1 MPLVMRFGLV
11 GIVLVLGVAVLSV
24 AAGGVGV
31 VLGGVGST
39 VSGFITDVTSTPS
52 VKPTIAQVL
61 DAPRIEQ
68 PQEPY
73 TNEPTVD
80 LAVIVPQALAG
91 DTDHRVRIY
100 LALEGQSP
108 TAIQEAAIGP
118 TNRVIIPVQLEQG
131 INDFSATIVGP
142 GDTQSESS
150 ATARFVYDD
159 TPPKITISSPK
170 NNATVN
176 GPAVAIKGK
185 TQARTTL
192 QAHND
197 ASGSSITGTAGPD
210 GAFTLNLAIAPG
222 VNEITITGTD
232 PAGNV
237 SQVLLNVKRGNG
249 KLTVDL
255 RADDYSIKRSELP
268 KEVTLFATVVD
279 PDGRPLVGA
288 SVTFTL
294 SMPGIPT
301 VTTDATTDPQGK
313 ASFQTTVPKGADA
326 GQGSAAVLV
335 STDQF
340 GSAQDSTV
348 ITITK

>member
-1 MPLVMRFGLV
+1 MPLAMRFGLA
-11 GIVLVLGVAVLSV
+11 GIVVVLGVAVLSV

-31 VLGGVGST
+31 VVGSVGST

-52 VKPTIAQVL
+52 AKPTFVQIA

-68 PQEPY
+68 PAEPY
-73 TNEPTVD
+73 TNQPTVD

-131 INDFSATIVGP
+131 INDFSASIVGP
-142 GDTQSESS
+142 NDTQSDTS

-159 TPPKITISSPK
+159 QPPKITISSPK

-176 GPAVAIKGK
+176 GPAVAINGK

-192 QAHND
+192 QARND
-197 ASGSSITGTAGPD
+197 ANGSSITGTAGAD
-210 GAFTLNLAIAPG
+210 GSFSLNLAIASG

-237 SQVLLNVKRGNG
+237 STVLLNVKRGNG
-249 KLTVDL
+249 KLTADL
-255 RADDYSIKRSELP
+255 RAADYSIKRSQLP
-268 KEVTLFATVVD
+268 QQVTLFATVVD
-279 PDGRPLVGA
+279 PDGRPLAGA
-288 SVTFTL
+288 NLTFTL

-301 VTTDATTDPQGK
+301 VTTDTTTDPQGK
-313 ASFQTTVPKGADA
+313 ASFQTTVPKGADV

-335 STDQF
+335 STDAF
-340 GSAQDSTV
+340 GSAQDFTV

>member
-1 MPLVMRFGLV
+1 MPLGMRLGLA
-11 GIVLVLGVAVLSV
+11 GIILVLGVVVLSV

-31 VLGGVGST
+31 VVGGVGST
-39 VSGFITDVTSTPS
+39 LSGFLTDVTSTPS
-52 VKPTIAQVL
+52 AKPTTVQVQ

-68 PQEPY
+68 PAEPY
-73 TNEPTVD
+73 TNQPTVD

-100 LALEGQSP
+100 LALEGQAP
-108 TAIQEAAIGP
+108 TAITEAAIGP

-131 INDFSATIVGP
+131 INDFSASIVGP
-142 GDTQSESS
+142 NDSQSDTS
-150 ATARFVYDD
+150 ATARFVYDNQ
-159 TPPKITISSPK
+159 PPKITISSPK

-192 QAHND
+192 QAHDD
-197 ASGSSITGTAGPD
+197 ANGSSITGTAGPD
-210 GAFTLNLAIAPG
+210 GSFSLNLAIAPG
-222 VNEITITGTD
+222 VNQVTITGTD

-237 SQVLLNVKRGNG
+237 SNVVFNVKRGNG

-255 RADDYSIKRSELP
+255 RANDYSIKRSQLP
-268 KEVTLFATVVD
+268 ESVTLFATVVD
-279 PDGRPLVGA
+279 PDGRPLAGVNL
-288 SVTFTL
+288 TFTL

-313 ASFQTTVPKGADA
+313 ASFQTTVPKGADI

>member
-1 MPLVMRFGLV
+1 MPLPIRLGLAALV
-11 GIVLVLGVAVLSV
+11 VVLGVAVLSV

-31 VLGGVGST
+31 VVGGVGST
-39 VSGFITDVTSTPS
+39 FGGFITDVTSTPS
-52 VKPTIAQVL
+52 VKPTFITVT

-68 PQEPY
+68 PAEPY
-73 TNEPTVD
+73 TNQPTVD

-100 LALEGQSP
+100 LALEGQNP

-118 TNRVIIPVQLEQG
+118 TNRVIIPVQLEPG
-131 INDFSATIVGP
+131 INDFSASIVGP
-142 GDTQSESS
+142 NDTESDSS
-150 ATARFVYDD
+150 ATARFVFDN
-159 TPPKITISSPK
+159 TPPKITVSSPK

-176 GPAVAIKGK
+176 GPAVVIKGK

-197 ASGSSITGTAGPD
+197 ANGSSITGTAGPD
-210 GAFTLNLAIAPG
+210 GAFSLNLAIASG

-237 SQVLLNVKRGNG
+237 SEVALNVKRGNG

-255 RADDYSIKRSELP
+255 RANDYSIKRSQLP
-268 KEVTLFATVVD
+268 QDVTLFATVVD
-279 PDGRPLVGA
+279 PDGRPLAGVN
-288 SVTFTL
+288 VTFTL
-294 SMPGIPT
+294 SIPGIPT
-301 VTTDATTDPQGK
+301 ITTDAVTDPQGK
-313 ASFQTTVPKGADA
+313 ASFQTTVPKGADV

>member
-1 MPLVMRFGLV
+1 MPLAMRLGLAALV
-11 GIVLVLGVAVLSV
+11 AVLGVAVLTV

-31 VLGGVGST
+31 VVGGVGST
-39 VSGFITDVTSTPS
+39 LGGFITDVTSTPS
-52 VKPTIAQVL
+52 VQPTIVAVT

-68 PQEPY
+68 PAEPY
-73 TNEPTVD
+73 TNQPTVD

-100 LALEGQSP
+100 LALEGQNP

-142 GDTQSESS
+142 NDTQSPSS
-150 ATARFVYDD
+150 ATARFVYDN

-176 GPAVAIKGK
+176 GPAVAINGK

-210 GAFTLNLAIAPG
+210 GSFSLNLAITSG

-237 SQVLLNVKRGNG
+237 SSVVLNVKRGNG

-255 RADDYSIKRSELP
+255 RANDYSIKRSQLP
-268 KEVTLFATVVD
+268 EPVTLFATVVD
-279 PDGRPLVGA
+279 PNGQPLPGV

-301 VTTDATTDPQGK
+301 VTTDATTDPTGK
-313 ASFQTTVPKGADA
+313 ASFQTTVPKGADI

-340 GSAQDSTV
+340 GSAQDSAV
-348 ITITK
+348 ITIRK